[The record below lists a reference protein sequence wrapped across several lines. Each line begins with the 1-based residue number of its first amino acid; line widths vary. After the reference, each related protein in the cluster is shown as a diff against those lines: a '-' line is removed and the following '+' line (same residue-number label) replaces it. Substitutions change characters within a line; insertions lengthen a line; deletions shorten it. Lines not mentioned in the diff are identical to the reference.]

1 MTAYKLGIKI
11 PTYPSSGNYWYAPN
25 ASIIGDV
32 VFSENASV
40 WFNAVLR
47 GDNEPLVIGENSNIQ
62 DGAVLHTD
70 MGCPLIIGKDCTIG
84 HMAML
89 HGCIIDD
96 NTLIGMGAI
105 ILNNAKI
112 GKNCI
117 IGANALITEGKIIPD
132 NSLVIGAPGKVI
144 RATTEEEII
153 NIKKSASNYV
163 NNWMRY
169 KKDLVIL
176 DN

>member
-1 MTAYKLGIKI
+1 MTAYILGNKT
-11 PTYPSSGNYWYAPN
+11 PTYPFSGNYWYAPN
-25 ASIIGDV
+25 ANIIGDV
-32 VFSENASV
+32 VFGENSSV

-117 IGANALITEGKIIPD
+117 IGANTLITEGKIIPD
-132 NSLVIGAPGKVI
+132 NSLVIGAPGKLI
-144 RATTEEEII
+144 RETTEEEIMG
-153 NIKKSASNYV
+153 IKKSASNYV

-169 KKDLVIL
+169 KKDLVKI